1 MCYSELVSMGIRNL
15 EKEIKKGESLNLEF
29 KRQLPSEDKK
39 VLKTFVAFANGEG
52 GKVLF
57 GVEDTTGEIV
67 GIQDTSCAQL
77 QDSITDMISDS
88 CYPQILPLFTWT
100 NIAGKIVLVVE
111 ISPSPHCP
119 YYLKSEGKEK
129 GTYIRVGATTRKATP
144 EKIRELEIYGARQTY
159 DEIVEHAVEP
169 VTKGDINQLCKDIRS
184 YRADEGR
191 PVEIEQLVSW
201 RLLKQHHHQY
211 LPSNAFRILTG
222 RGIHFSRIQC
232 AVFSGVDKVNF
243 LDRKEFSGSAY
254 ELLEQA
260 QLFLLQH
267 LNKAARIESL
277 RREDIHEIPVPALRE
292 LITNAILHRNYLV
305 HGFIQVSVFDNRVE
319 ILSPGS
325 LYANLTREEMLAGNS
340 RQRNPILADI
350 FQRMGIAEK
359 WGTGI
364 RRVQELCQA
373 AGLCAPIFEVSD
385 DAVRVTIF
393 RNQRS
398 VNNKKQV
405 YSEREKAIAAY
416 LAANPAATVRELA
429 SIFHIGKST
438 AARITKKLRE

>member
-1 MCYSELVSMGIRNL
+1 MGIRNL
-15 EKEIKKGESLNLEF
+15 EKEIKRGESVNLEF

-52 GKVLF
+52 GRGVF

-67 GIQDTSCAQL
+67 GIQDNHCAQL
-77 QDSITDMISDS
+77 QDAITDMISDG
-88 CYPQILPLFTWT
+88 CYPQLLPLFTWI
-100 NIAGKIVLVVE
+100 NVGDKMILIVE
-111 ISPSPHCP
+111 INSSPHCP
-119 YYLKSEGKEK
+119 YYLKAEGKEK

-169 VTKGDINQLCKDIRS
+169 VTKKEIEQLCKDIRA
-184 YRADEGR
+184 YRPDEGR
-191 PVEIEQLVSW
+191 PVEVEQLISW
-201 RLLKQHHHQY
+201 RLLVQHRNQY
-211 LPSNAFRILTG
+211 LPSNAFRILMG

-232 AVFSGVDKVNF
+232 AVFSGIDKVNF
-243 LDRKEFSGSAY
+243 LDRKEYSGSAY
-254 ELLEQA
+254 ELLEQT

-267 LNKAARIESL
+267 LNKAARIEGL
-277 RREDIHEIPVPALRE
+277 RREDVYEIPVPALRE
-292 LITNAILHRNYLV
+292 LIANAILHRNYLV
-305 HGFIQVSVFDNRVE
+305 HGFIQVSIYDNRVE

-350 FQRMGIAEK
+350 FQRMGIVEK

-364 RRVQELCQA
+364 CRVQELCRA
-373 AGLCAPIFEVSD
+373 AGLHAPNFEISE

-393 RNQRS
+393 RKQRA
-398 VNNKKQV
+398 VHAKELLI
-405 YSEREKAIAAY
+405 SERDKAIAGY
-416 LAANPAATVRELA
+416 LAANPDATVRELA
-429 SIFHIGKST
+429 VIFNIGKST
-438 AARITKKLRE
+438 AARIVRKLRE